1 MEFHQHPHTFV
12 GQVSIKVQ
20 DLKRAIA
27 FYQEV
32 IGFQILNQT
41 ERSANLT
48 ADGKTVLLSLEQ
60 PENVI
65 PKQRNTTGLYHFAL
79 LLPKR
84 SDLGRVLQH
93 LLNISYPI
101 GASDHYVS
109 EALYLNDPDGNG
121 IEIYADRKAS
131 EWTWQN
137 GQVSMVTEPLDAQ
150 SVLAEG
156 KGKAWNVLPAETV
169 MGHIHLQVS
178 HLKNTEEFY
187 EKGLGFQVVTRYGK
201 QALFMSTG
209 GYHHHI
215 GLNTWAGEGSPAPKE
230 NSVGLKKYTLVLPSE
245 EARTAIIKQLEELGA
260 PVTDENGE
268 IITLDPS
275 GNHIELK
282 VSNSYTAL

>member
-1 MEFHQHPHTFV
+1 MEFHRHPHTFV

-20 DLKRAIA
+20 DLKRALA

-48 ADGKTVLLSLEQ
+48 ADGKTALLSLEQ
-60 PENVI
+60 PENVV

-93 LLNISYPI
+93 LINISYPI

-137 GQVSMVTEPLDAQ
+137 GQVSMATEPLDAQ

-156 KGKAWNVLPAETV
+156 KGEAWSVLPAETV
-169 MGHIHLQVS
+169 MGHIHLHVS

-215 GLNTWAGEGSPAPKE
+215 GLNTWAGEGAPAPE
-230 NSVGLKKYTLVLPSE
+230 VNSVGLRKFTLVFPSE
-245 EARTAIIKQLEELGA
+245 EARAKVIQQLKKIGA
-260 PVTDENGE
+260 PVKEKNGE
-268 IITLDPS
+268 IITSDPS
-275 GNHIELK
+275 GNNIQLII
-282 VSNSYTAL
+282 

>member
-41 ERSANLT
+41 ERIANLT
-48 ADGKTVLLSLEQ
+48 ADGKTALLSLEQ

-93 LLNISYPI
+93 LINISYPI

-137 GQVSMVTEPLDAQ
+137 GQVSMATEPLDAQ

-156 KGKAWNVLPAETV
+156 KGEAWNVLPAETV
-169 MGHIHLQVS
+169 MGHIHLHVS
-178 HLKNTEEFY
+178 QLKNTEEFY

-215 GLNTWAGEGSPAPKE
+215 GLNTWAGEGSPAPDE

-245 EARTAIIKQLEELGA
+245 EARTAIIKQLEEIGA
-260 PVTDENGE
+260 PVRDENGE
-268 IITLDPS
+268 IITSDPS
-275 GNHIELK
+275 GNHIQLR
-282 VSNSYTAL
+282 V

>member
-1 MEFHQHPHTFV
+1 MEFHRHPHTFV

-20 DLKRAIA
+20 DLKRALA

-48 ADGKTVLLSLEQ
+48 ADGKTALLSLEQ
-60 PENVI
+60 PENVV

-93 LLNISYPI
+93 LINISYPI

-137 GQVSMVTEPLDAQ
+137 GQVSMATEPLDAQ

-156 KGKAWNVLPAETV
+156 KGEAWSVLPAETV
-169 MGHIHLQVS
+169 MGHIHLHVS

-215 GLNTWAGEGSPAPKE
+215 GLNTWAGEGAPAPE
-230 NSVGLKKYTLVLPSE
+230 VNSVGLSKFTLVFPSE
-245 EARTAIIKQLEELGA
+245 EARAKVIQQLTKIGA
-260 PVTDENGE
+260 PVKEKNGE
-268 IITLDPS
+268 IITSDPS
-275 GNHIELK
+275 GNNIQLII
-282 VSNSYTAL
+282 

>member
-1 MEFHQHPHTFV
+1 MEFHRHPHTFV

-20 DLKRAIA
+20 DLKRALA

-48 ADGKTVLLSLEQ
+48 ADGKTALLSLEQ
-60 PENVI
+60 PENVV

-93 LLNISYPI
+93 LINISYPI

-137 GQVSMVTEPLDAQ
+137 GQVSMATEPLDAQ
-150 SVLAEG
+150 SVLTEG
-156 KGKAWNVLPAETV
+156 KGEAWSVLPAETV
-169 MGHIHLQVS
+169 MGHIHLHVS

-215 GLNTWAGEGSPAPKE
+215 GLNTWAGEGALAPE
-230 NSVGLKKYTLVLPSE
+230 VNSVGLRKFTLVFPSE
-245 EARTAIIKQLEELGA
+245 EARDKVIQQLKKIGA
-260 PVTDENGE
+260 PVKEKNGE
-268 IITLDPS
+268 IITSDPS
-275 GNHIELK
+275 GNNIQLII
-282 VSNSYTAL
+282 

>member
-1 MEFHQHPHTFV
+1 MEFHRHPHTFV

-20 DLKRAIA
+20 DLKRALA

-48 ADGKTVLLSLEQ
+48 ADGKTALLSLEQ
-60 PENVI
+60 PENVV

-93 LLNISYPI
+93 LINISYPI

-137 GQVSMVTEPLDAQ
+137 GQVSMATEPLDAQ

-156 KGKAWNVLPAETV
+156 KGEAWSVLPAETV
-169 MGHIHLQVS
+169 MGHIHLHVS

-215 GLNTWAGEGSPAPKE
+215 GLNTWAGEGAPAPE
-230 NSVGLKKYTLVLPSE
+230 VNSVGLRKFTLVFPNE
-245 EARTAIIKQLEELGA
+245 EARAKVIQQLTKIGA
-260 PVTDENGE
+260 PVKEKNGE
-268 IITLDPS
+268 IITSDPS
-275 GNHIELK
+275 GNNIQLII
-282 VSNSYTAL
+282 

>member
-1 MEFHQHPHTFV
+1 MEFHRHPHTFV

-20 DLKRAIA
+20 DLKRALA

-48 ADGKTVLLSLEQ
+48 ADGKTALLSLEQ
-60 PENVI
+60 PENVV
-65 PKQRNTTGLYHFAL
+65 PKQRKTTGLYHFAL

-93 LLNISYPI
+93 LINISYPI

-137 GQVSMVTEPLDAQ
+137 GQVSMATEPLDAQ

-156 KGKAWNVLPAETV
+156 KGEAWSVLPAETV
-169 MGHIHLQVS
+169 MGHIHLHVS

-215 GLNTWAGEGSPAPKE
+215 GLNTWAGEGAPAPE
-230 NSVGLKKYTLVLPSE
+230 VNSVGLRKFTLVFPNE
-245 EARTAIIKQLEELGA
+245 EARAKVIQQLTKIGA
-260 PVTDENGE
+260 PVKEKNGE
-268 IITLDPS
+268 IITSDPS
-275 GNHIELK
+275 GNNIQLII
-282 VSNSYTAL
+282 

>member
-1 MEFHQHPHTFV
+1 MEFHRHPHTFV

-20 DLKRAIA
+20 DLKRALA

-48 ADGKTVLLSLEQ
+48 ADGKKALLSLEQ
-60 PENVI
+60 PENVV

-93 LLNISYPI
+93 LINISYPI

-137 GQVSMVTEPLDAQ
+137 GQVSMATEPLDAQ

-156 KGKAWNVLPAETV
+156 KGEAWSVLPAETV
-169 MGHIHLQVS
+169 MGHIHLHVS

-215 GLNTWAGEGSPAPKE
+215 GLNTWAGEGAPAPE
-230 NSVGLKKYTLVLPSE
+230 VNSVGLRKFTLVFPSE
-245 EARTAIIKQLEELGA
+245 EARAKVIQQLTKIGA
-260 PVTDENGE
+260 PVKEKNGE
-268 IITLDPS
+268 IITSDPS
-275 GNHIELK
+275 GNNIQLII
-282 VSNSYTAL
+282 

>member
-1 MEFHQHPHTFV
+1 MEFHRHPHTFV

-20 DLKRAIA
+20 DLKRALA

-48 ADGKTVLLSLEQ
+48 ADGKTALLSLEQ
-60 PENVI
+60 PENVV

-93 LLNISYPI
+93 LINISYPI

-137 GQVSMVTEPLDAQ
+137 GQVSMATEPLDAQ

-156 KGKAWNVLPAETV
+156 KGEAWSVLPAETV
-169 MGHIHLQVS
+169 MGHIHLHVS

-215 GLNTWAGEGSPAPKE
+215 GLNTWAGEGAPAPE
-230 NSVGLKKYTLVLPSE
+230 VNSVGLRKFTLVFPSE
-245 EARTAIIKQLEELGA
+245 EARAKVIQQLTKIGA
-260 PVTDENGE
+260 PVKEKNGE
-268 IITLDPS
+268 IITSDPS
-275 GNHIELK
+275 GNNIQLII
-282 VSNSYTAL
+282 